1 MVKKKK
7 TIKSY
12 IYTNYF
18 IIKEITWALIVCACD
33 PDKRVRASIVNSLN
47 EIGHRKPVLVISA
60 CVDWVLKYPK
70 ADNEHKITVMNVA
83 YKLIDERTDDVTRE
97 LALFAVRMA
106 MEQLTLDRDVVPDL
120 QEQACSILVALANLV
135 PDKIIDD
142 LMANFTPGQVPH
154 YFIIKTLG
162 DVALANPTGVVPRL
176 RDAVTRM
183 NPLLASLKHD
193 NLKWVFATTLWEF
206 CQAIQSYVA
215 NRENGSAKGR
225 VSGSVDTGSFSG
237 EMYSA
242 FEFLLTKWALARDK
256 RLLLAVYRAMGQM
269 TGILQPD
276 QYEIV
281 LPKFL
286 PGIVGLIKKEKE
298 ILNLM
303 EGLCTALEMGV
314 RIRSPTLGQPLT
326 LAPVLAALHAIASNV
341 PEFTNIPAVKIY
353 SESLRCFEVLARGWP
368 EQVVSFILSKLE
380 PSNVPSRL
388 GALAVIKHLVV
399 SVSTEL
405 ADRKGLIVSG
415 VKPLVASETNIA
427 VKKSLAQLIGAMAQ
441 HDYLQLEGGESLVEF
456 VVRGSAYED
465 PHTEGSGGNSKKN
478 AANAA
483 EVAGNRELRDICDNF
498 LSLSTNIPG
507 MENVL
512 WPYLFEFVVN
522 PKYSGAISVV
532 AKVLAHIGAQKR
544 GSGDEEGG
552 GGGAE
557 DYWIDFDKHINLPKP
572 PAIIAK
578 LFVLICVPTRRPGQ
592 GVNIFNALR
601 AVGPILHP
609 SACDMWDEKIPK
621 LVSYLEEKL
630 RRGGSNGNGEWD
642 AASWEEL
649 ILRLLAETVRIANDD
664 EWAMS
669 LGDALCREIEVYT
682 GDSYMRHIAMR
693 LLGVV
698 LQRVTS
704 RDYIG
709 SKIEFLF
716 QTANHA
722 VDIERQGCANAYGFC
737 SASHLDTILEKLQ
750 AIYPACTGKQGGGG
764 FFSRKSTGP
773 SYSPDARNTVI
784 LAYGYVASLAN
795 VSLITS
801 RVEIHIVAVIKKYFN
816 VPKMA
821 ITQRVAVANAINL
834 IARAMH
840 PSHLKESFEFKGRD
854 DLLATIIDYLGLRD
868 AELDTQLRLAC
879 LEALASLCLLQ
890 PTLPD
895 DLLERV
901 VAAATHTFVLN
912 VVPTNDAG
920 KYAPGTCDDAQM
932 AQIMAKVDNLLAAL
946 LFMNPA
952 ISDLRK
958 LMHYLEPIVVIAS
971 DTQRERAVASILALL
986 RKFIQFASSPRRG
999 ATSTTADT
1007 HYDKLGES
1015 IVIPLP
1021 RCADTVPHIR
1031 RSAIECVGLMLYID
1045 HILTVGA
1052 NNSNG
1057 SGGAVP
1063 PPAYLKQL
1071 NATRDK
1077 VERGDIAAQLKGIED
1092 LAGILCEAVSAE
1104 EMHAFVI
1111 AAIQSLHDPHT
1122 TGQLAVATALTVVC
1136 TKRGAEFESFVGEIV
1151 EQFIVTIRDVT
1162 DEEAADKAVGALC
1175 ALAQHHMK
1183 AVVSL
1188 LLDEPVP
1195 HTPSVRR
1202 IFQALIRDTTLAQ
1215 PIIELLTGSLNTSC
1229 LHEEKY
1235 TQNKVTY
1242 IPLHASMTTTVALSE
1257 ALELC
1262 AADAAVSKALLD
1274 TNFARLFGTVILRI
1288 GSAALAEA
1296 RAFTP
1301 RPLGTEGG
1309 AAKPVT
1315 ITPQS
1320 QAAEAARQF
1329 VGCLGKGAAIAA
1341 ELDSAGAWALME
1353 SKTNYY
1359 DGIVA
1364 FTHAVLGGAYVE
1376 RSEEVYKFLVPF
1388 LRGNYPEQRVAT
1400 TVVFAEMISH
1410 CGAYPELIERLVI
1423 AMTEGLADNL
1433 LKVHVFRG
1441 LGNIAGAGPVHI
1453 DKYASTVIDALT
1465 PPLSGADER
1474 LTIEAISGLEKIFE
1488 VVDEANV
1495 APFIV
1500 NICAQIRPSFEK
1512 NNVVIR
1518 GAAFRIFGNL
1528 ARFGASKAC
1537 AERFYEQVH
1546 AALPSILL
1554 HLNDDNV
1561 EVQKACKV
1569 ALRRIAPLTQSDSFV
1584 EVAERPLFNPD
1595 APVTQ
1600 YDVMAEE
1607 LAKQLI
1613 ATFPDRISTYVA
1625 HLTENYRSQW
1635 NRIKANAAV
1644 MTGAF
1649 LGNLPPEKRNKA
1661 TLNATIITRALISLM
1676 RDKNAEVR
1684 QRAAE
1689 AMAVLYT
1696 Y

>member
-1 MVKKKK
+1 MG
-7 TIKSY
+7 I
-12 IYTNYF
+12 
-18 IIKEITWALIVCACD
+18 
-33 PDKRVRASIVNSLN
+33 
-47 EIGHRKPVLVISA
+47 
-60 CVDWVLKYPK
+60 
-70 ADNEHKITVMNVA
+70 A
-83 YKLIDERTDDVTRE
+83 YKLIEEHTDEVTPE
-97 LALFAVRMA
+97 LALSSVKMA
-106 MEQLTLDRDVVPDL
+106 MAQLTLDRDVVPDL
-120 QEQACSILVALANLV
+120 QECACSILVSLANLV
-135 PDKIIDD
+135 PDKIIDE

-162 DVALANPTGVVPRL
+162 DVAIANPLGVVPRL

-215 NRENGSAKGR
+215 NKDKKAGGGS
-225 VSGSVDTGSFSG
+225 SVDTSSFSG

-242 FEFLLTKWALARDK
+242 LEFLQTKWALARDR

-269 TGILQPD
+269 AGILQPD

-286 PGIVGLIKKEKE
+286 PGLIAQIRKEKE
-298 ILNLM
+298 ILHLM
-303 EGLCTALEMGV
+303 EALCITLDTGV
-314 RIRSPTLGQPLT
+314 RCRSPTLGQPLT
-326 LAPVLAALHAIASNV
+326 LAPVFAALHAIASTV
-341 PEFTNIPAVKIY
+341 PEYTNIPAVKIY

-368 EQVVSFILSKLE
+368 DQVVTFILGKLE
-380 PSNVPSRL
+380 PRDTQSRL

-399 SVSTEL
+399 AVDSEL
-405 ADRKGLIVSG
+405 ADRRGLIVSG
-415 VKPLVASETNIA
+415 VKPLVSGDTNIA
-427 VKKSLAQLIGAMAQ
+427 VKKSLAQLIAAMAQ
-441 HDYLQLEGGESLVEF
+441 YGYLELEGGESLVEF
-456 VVRGSAYED
+456 IVRGSAYEE
-465 PHTEGSGGNSKKN
+465 PAGASAKK
-478 AANAA
+478 ANPAD
-483 EVAGNRELRDICDNF
+483 VAGNKELRDICDNF
-498 LSLSTNIPG
+498 LSLCVNIPG
-507 MENVL
+507 MDGVL

-532 AKVLAHIGAQKR
+532 AKVLATLGGRKR
-544 GSGDEEGG
+544 GTTGSGDDESGG
-552 GGGAE
+552 SSSD
-557 DYWIDFDKHINLPKP
+557 DYWIDFDRLINLPKP

-621 LVSYLEEKL
+621 LISYLEEKL
-630 RRGGSNGNGEWD
+630 KKSKGGNSGEWD
-642 AASWEEL
+642 ASSWEEL

-669 LGDALCREIEVYT
+669 LGDALCREIDVYA

-693 LLGVV
+693 LLGIV

-704 RDYIG
+704 RDYVG
-709 SKIEFLF
+709 SKLEFLF
-716 QTANHA
+716 QTTNHA

-737 SASHLDTILEKLQ
+737 SASHLDAILEKLQ
-750 AIYPACTGKQGGGG
+750 AIYPACTGKAGGGG
-764 FFSRKSTGP
+764 FFSRKPVGP

-801 RVEIHIVAVIKKYFN
+801 RVEIHIVAVIKKYFS
-816 VPKMA
+816 VPKMT

-840 PSHLKESFEFKGRD
+840 PSHLKEQFVFKGRD
-854 DLLATIIDYLGLRD
+854 ELLGTIIDYLALRD

-879 LEALASLCLLQ
+879 LDALASLCLLQ
-890 PTLPD
+890 PALPD
-895 DLLERV
+895 ELLERV
-901 VAAATHTFVLN
+901 VAAATHTFVLT
-912 VVPTNDAG
+912 VVPANDAG

-946 LFMNPA
+946 LFMNPVIA
-952 ISDLRK
+952 DLRK

-971 DTQRERAVASILALL
+971 DTQRERAVSSILALL
-986 RKFIQFASSPRRG
+986 RKFIQFASSPKKSAA
-999 ATSTTADT
+999 ATASPDAC
-1007 HYDKLGES
+1007 YDKLGES
-1015 IVIPLP
+1015 IVITLP

-1031 RSAIECVGLMLYID
+1031 RAAIECVGLMLYID
-1045 HILTVGA
+1045 HILATSA
-1052 NNSNG
+1052 AAG
-1057 SGGAVP
+1057 SA

-1071 NATRDK
+1071 NATRDR
-1077 VERGDIAAQLKGIED
+1077 VERGDTEAQLRGIED
-1092 LAGILCEAVSAE
+1092 LAGILCEAVSAD
-1104 EMHAFVI
+1104 EMRALVLG
-1111 AAIQSLHDPHT
+1111 AISNGLGDPHP
-1122 TGQLAVATALTVVC
+1122 TGQLAVATAVRAIC
-1136 TKRGAEFESFVGEIV
+1136 ARRGGEFEAFVGDFV
-1151 EQFIVTIRDVT
+1151 EAFLVTIRDVA
-1162 DEEAADKAVGALC
+1162 DETASAAAIGALC
-1175 ALAQHHMK
+1175 ALAQHHTR
-1183 AVVSL
+1183 AVLGL

-1195 HTPSVRR
+1195 HTDSVRR
-1202 IFQALIRDTTLAQ
+1202 IFQALIRDEKLAQ
-1215 PIIELLTGSLNTSC
+1215 PILSMLTATLNTAC

-1235 TQNKVTY
+1235 AQNKVTY
-1242 IPLHASMTTTVALSE
+1242 IPLHASMSTTAALSE

-1262 AADAAVSKALLD
+1262 ATDPAVAKALLEGED
-1274 TNFARLFGTVILRI
+1274 AEASNFARLFGTVVLRI
-1288 GSAALAEA
+1288 GSAALAEP
-1296 RAFTP
+1296 RSFQP
-1301 RPLGTEGG
+1301 RPLASDGG
-1309 AAKPVT
+1309 KPGKAVT

-1320 QAAEAARQF
+1320 QASEAARHF
-1329 VGCLGKGAAIAA
+1329 VACLGGNAAATIEAQ
-1341 ELDSAGAWALME
+1341 LDGEGAWSLME

-1359 DGIVA
+1359 DGIIA
-1364 FTHAVLGGAYVE
+1364 FTRAVLSAYTDRAE
-1376 RSEEVYKFLVPF
+1376 AVYRFLVPF

-1441 LGNIAGAGPVHI
+1441 LGNIAGAGPVHV
-1453 DKYASTVIDALT
+1453 DKYSSTAIDALT

-1474 LTIEAISGLEKIFE
+1474 LTMEAISGLEKIFE

-1512 NNVVIR
+1512 DNIVIR

-1528 ARFGASKAC
+1528 ARFGASKTC

-1554 HLNDDNV
+1554 HINDDNID
-1561 EVQKACKV
+1561 VQKACKV
-1569 ALRRIAPLTQSDSFV
+1569 ALRRIAPLTQSDTFV
-1584 EVAERPLFNPD
+1584 EVAERPMFDPET
-1595 APVTQ
+1595 PVSA

-1625 HLTENYRSQW
+1625 HFTEHYRSHW

-1661 TLNATIITRALISLM
+1661 TLNTTIITRALISLM
-1676 RDKNAEVR
+1676 KDKNSEVR